1 MSAGPRGGLDGM
13 GTLRYGLMSCSLD
26 GYVAD
31 ASGDFD
37 WGAPDDAVHA
47 FINDRVRDVGTFV
60 VGRRMFETMRVWDT
74 WELGQSEASD
84 EFAEIWRGIDKIV
97 CSDRLVADGV
107 TIDAPRTT
115 LEPRLTPE
123 RLTEIAAGT
132 DRAVEVSGPTTAA
145 GALLAGVVDEMTVRV
160 VPHVAGGGLSL
171 LPDGMQADLTRAE
184 CVPLGDGSVFL
195 RYTRP

>member
-1 MSAGPRGGLDGM
+1 MSHGREEGLGSM

-31 ASGDFD
+31 AAGDFD

-47 FINDRVRDVGTFV
+47 FINDQVRDVRTFV

-74 WELGQSEASD
+74 WPAGQSDVTD

-97 CSDRLVADGV
+97 CSDSLQAV
-107 TIDAPRTT
+107 DAPRTT

-123 RLTEIAAGT
+123 RLAEIAART
-132 DRAVEVSGPTTAA
+132 DGAVEVSGPTTAA
-145 GALLAGVVDEMTVRV
+145 RALRAGVVEEMTVRV
-160 VPHVAGGGLSL
+160 VPHVAGGGLRL
-171 LPDGMQADLTRAE
+171 LPEGMRADLTRAE

-195 RYTRP
+195 RYTRA

>member
-1 MSAGPRGGLDGM
+1 M

-37 WGAPDDAVHA
+37 WGAPDEAVHA

-74 WELGQSEASD
+74 WELGQSDAAD

-97 CSDRLVADGV
+97 CSDGLVADGV
-107 TIDAPRTT
+107 PVDAPRTT

-160 VPHVAGGGLSL
+160 VPHVAGGGLRL
-171 LPDGMQADLTRAE
+171 LPDGMQADLARAE

>member
-1 MSAGPRGGLDGM
+1 
-13 GTLRYGLMSCSLD
+13 MSCSLD

-47 FINDRVRDVGTFV
+47 FINGQVRDVRTFV
-60 VGRRMFETMRVWDT
+60 VGRHMFEAMRVWDT
-74 WELGQSEASD
+74 WETGQSDATD
-84 EFAEIWRGIDKIV
+84 EFAEIWRGIDKVV
-97 CSDRLVADGV
+97 CSDTLVAAGSGV
-107 TIDAPRTT
+107 DAPRTT

-123 RLTEIAAGT
+123 RLAEIAAGT
-132 DRAVEVSGPTTAA
+132 DGVVEVSGPTTAA
-145 GALLAGVVDEMTVRV
+145 GALLAGVVEELTVRV
-160 VPHVAGGGLSL
+160 VPHVAGGGLRL
-171 LPDGMQADLTRAE
+171 LPDGMQADLVRAE

>member
-1 MSAGPRGGLDGM
+1 M

-31 ASGDFD
+31 AAGDFD

-47 FINDRVRDVGTFV
+47 FINDQVRDVSTFV

-74 WELGQSEASD
+74 WELGQSAATD
-84 EFAEIWRGIDKIV
+84 AFAEIWTGIDKIV
-97 CSDRLVADGV
+97 CSDGLVAQQGTV
-107 TIDAPRTT
+107 DAPRTT
-115 LEPRLTPE
+115 LEARLTPE
-123 RLTEIAAGT
+123 RLAEIAAGT
-132 DRAVEVSGPTTAA
+132 DGVVEVSGPTTAA
-145 GALLAGVVDEMTVRV
+145 GALLAGVVDELTVRV
-160 VPHVAGGGLSL
+160 VPHVAGGGLRL
-171 LPDGMQADLTRAE
+171 LPDGWQAELTRAE

>member
-1 MSAGPRGGLDGM
+1 M

-47 FINDRVRDVGTFV
+47 FINDQVRDVRTFV

-74 WELGQSEASD
+74 WERGQSHATD
-84 EFAEIWRGIDKIV
+84 EFAEIWTGIDKIV
-97 CSDRLVADGV
+97 CSDSLVAGGEPL
-107 TIDAPRTT
+107 DAPRTT

-123 RLTEIAAGT
+123 RLTEIAAGA
-132 DRAVEVSGPTTAA
+132 DGVVEVSGPTTA
-145 GALLAGVVDEMTVRV
+145 GVALLAGVVDELTIRV
-160 VPHVAGGGLSL
+160 VPHVAGGGLRL
-171 LPDGMQADLTRAE
+171 LPDGLRTDLARAE

>member
-1 MSAGPRGGLDGM
+1 
-13 GTLRYGLMSCSLD
+13 MSCSLD

-47 FINDRVRDVGTFV
+47 FINDQVRDVRTFV

-74 WELGQSEASD
+74 WERGLSDAAD
-84 EFAEIWRGIDKIV
+84 EFAEIWTGIDKIV
-97 CSDRLVADGV
+97 CSDSLVAAREPL
-107 TIDAPRTT
+107 DAPRTT
-115 LEPRLTPE
+115 LEPRLTPG
-123 RLTEIAAGT
+123 RLAEIAAGT
-132 DRAVEVSGPTTAA
+132 DGVVEVSGPTTAA

-160 VPHVAGGGLSL
+160 VPHVAGGGLRH
-171 LPDGMQADLTRAE
+171 LPDGMQVDLARAE
-184 CVPLGDGSVFL
+184 CVPLRDGSVFL